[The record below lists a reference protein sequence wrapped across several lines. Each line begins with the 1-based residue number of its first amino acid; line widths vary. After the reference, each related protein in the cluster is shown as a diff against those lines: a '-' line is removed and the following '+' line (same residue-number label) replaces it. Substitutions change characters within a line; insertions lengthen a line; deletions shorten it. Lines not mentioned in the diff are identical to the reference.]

1 MFRLSL
7 SPHRYFSY
15 MTEWLNKKNNSNIKV
30 IGISYFFLVFPRKC
44 QGPLNLG
51 KWKGKYRQGERE
63 EPHRWRGLGP
73 GPRKRQERILGW
85 HGLGREG
92 ASLVAQWSRICLPM
106 RRHGL
111 NPWIRKIPWRRKWQL
126 TPIFLPGK
134 SHGEST
140 GGLQSW
146 CSVALLCLT
155 LCNPMN
161 CRTPGFPVLH
171 NLPELAQTHVHWVS
185 DAIQPSHP
193 LSSPSPPA
201 FNISQL
207 QSKGL
212 QKESDVT

>member
-1 MFRLSL
+1 M
-7 SPHRYFSY
+7 H
-15 MTEWLNKKNNSNIKV
+15 WIHICILNFWQFF
-30 IGISYFFLVFPRKC
+30 FFLVISVSNVGLPCWLPVVKKSAC
-44 QGPLNLG
+44 Q
-51 KWKGKYRQGERE
+51 
-63 EPHRWRGLGP
+63 
-73 GPRKRQERILGW
+73 
-85 HGLGREG
+85 
-92 ASLVAQWSRICLPM
+92 C

-134 SHGEST
+134 SHGKST

-193 LSSPSPPA
+193 LSSLSPA

-212 QKESDVT
+212 QKESDMT